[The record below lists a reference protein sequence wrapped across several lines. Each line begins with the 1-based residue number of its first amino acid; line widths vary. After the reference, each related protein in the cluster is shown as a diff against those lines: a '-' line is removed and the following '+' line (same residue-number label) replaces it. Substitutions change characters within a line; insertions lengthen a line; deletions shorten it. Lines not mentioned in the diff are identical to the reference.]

1 MWFYWA
7 LFSVPALAAMS
18 PARLTASSR
27 AIVVFGAA
35 VLLIVI
41 IGLRDHVGADW
52 EGYANILHQNEPKS
66 LWELLTSREPGFGI
80 ISWLSIQFGWGVY
93 GLNIFCSIIFV
104 AGLVAFLLK
113 QPNFWRALAFS
124 IPVLVI
130 QLGMS
135 GIRQAAAIGV
145 LFFALNAF
153 CERRLIRFL
162 FLVFLAFTL
171 HQTAIVFAVLAMFI
185 HGRIRMLPALA
196 AGAFVLGVSLFLFK
210 DADFY
215 RNAYVLQDQGGAAGA
230 VPRIAF
236 NVLAAI
242 LFWRFRKQW
251 AAQYPSDYRLFSI
264 LAIAVALVSPL
275 VGFAQVAVD
284 RLEYYLIPF
293 QIAVISRVPE
303 FLSQRLRTPFVT
315 FSYAGYAAALAVWM
329 NFSLIAQLAW
339 MPYRT
344 ILFGAN

>member
-7 LFSVPALAAMS
+7 LFSVPALAAVS

-27 AIVVFGAA
+27 AIVVFVAA
-35 VLLIVI
+35 LMLITI

-52 EGYANILHQNEPKS
+52 SGYANILHDNEPKS
-66 LWELLTSREPGFGI
+66 LWELLTAREPGFGL
-80 ISWLSIQFGWGVY
+80 ISWISIQFGWGVY
-93 GLNIFCSIIFV
+93 GLDTMCAVIFV
-104 AGLVAFLLK
+104 AGLVAFLLR
-113 QPNFWRALAFS
+113 QPNFWLALTFS
-124 IPVLVI
+124 VPVLII

-153 CERRLIRFL
+153 CERRLVRFL

-185 HGRIRMLPALA
+185 HGRVRLLPALA

-215 RNAYVLQDQGGAAGA
+215 RNTYVLQDQGGAAGA

-242 LFWRFRKQW
+242 LFWRFRKEW
-251 AAQYPSDYRLFSI
+251 AAQYPSDYRLFAI
-264 LAIAVALVSPL
+264 LAVAVAVVSPF

-293 QIAVISRVPE
+293 QIAVIARIPE
-303 FLSQRLRTPFVT
+303 FLSQRFRTPFVAL
-315 FSYAGYAAALAVWM
+315 SCAGYAGALAVWM
-329 NFSLIAQLAW
+329 TFSWIAQLAW

-344 ILFGAN
+344 VLFGAN